1 MKILYIIILAISISG
16 CSSIIARVGENHQNG
31 NEYAGFDYALE
42 NAANCNFSLFVNA
55 PPAIVLM
62 LPISIADIL
71 SSAILDTLLYPIDAL
86 IENNNRYKSALC
98 RASLHSR

>member
-1 MKILYIIILAISISG
+1 MLVISLSG

-31 NEYAGFDYALE
+31 NEYAGVSYAVE

-55 PPAIVLM
+55 PPAIILM

-71 SSAILDTLLYPIDAL
+71 ASAVMDTVLYPIDAWV
-86 IENNNRYKSALC
+86 ENNNRHKSALC
-98 RASLHSR
+98 RATLHTK